1 MGKTKNNKIDWKNIE
16 DLGFDSWFSEK
27 LDMKKDGDF
36 QPARIVAVNK
46 DSYLIRK
53 NKNEIFAELAGKLL
67 FQAQS
72 SLDYPTVGDWVYVQ
86 CFNDDTFAVID
97 EMFPRKTVLQ
107 RKTSGKKVEY
117 QLIAANIDFALI
129 IQSLDLNFNI
139 RRLERY
145 LTMIH
150 EGRIQPVVLLSKSDL
165 LSPSAVQ
172 EKINE
177 IHELMPKVEIIA
189 FSNLNKPD
197 IDDLKE
203 FFKPANTYCLLG
215 SSGVGKTTL
224 LNNLI
229 GEEIFKTLT
238 ISDKTN
244 KGRHAT
250 TSRQLHVIKNGAM
263 IIDTPGMRELGNI
276 AIESGLDQTFDEIT
290 QLTRQCRFNDCTHTN
305 EDGCAVLSALEDGF
319 ISRERFDNFIKMSKE
334 SAYYNLSY
342 LEKRQKDKQFGK
354 MVKSIMKDKKNKWN
368 KR

>member
-1 MGKTKNNKIDWKNIE
+1 MEKTKNDKIDWKNVE

-27 LDMKKDGDF
+27 LDATKDGDF

-46 DSYLIRK
+46 DSYLIRI
-53 NKNEIFAELAGKLL
+53 NKNDIFAELAGKLL

-72 SLDYPTVGDWVYVQ
+72 SLDYPTVGDWVYIQ
-86 CFNDDTFAVID
+86 SFNDDTFAVID

-107 RKTSGKKVEY
+107 RKTSGKKIEY
-117 QLIAANIDFALI
+117 QLIAANIDTALI
-129 IQSLDLNFNI
+129 IQSLDFNFNI

-150 EGRIQPVVLLSKSDL
+150 EGRIEPIVLLSKSDL

-172 EKINE
+172 EKMNE

-189 FSNLNKPD
+189 FSNLNKSD
-197 IDDLKE
+197 VDKLEKFI
-203 FFKPANTYCLLG
+203 KPGKTYCLLG

-229 GEEIFKTLT
+229 GEDILKTKT

-276 AIESGLDQTFDEIT
+276 AVESGLDQTFDEISE
-290 QLTRQCRFNDCTHTN
+290 LTSQCRFTNCTHTT
-305 EDGCAVLSALEDGF
+305 EDGCAVLSALEEGT
-319 ISRERFDNFIKMSKE
+319 ISRERFENFIKMSKE
-334 SAYYNLSY
+334 SAYHNMSY

-354 MVKSIMKDKKNKWN
+354 MVKTIMKDKKNKWN
-368 KR
+368 KK

>member
-1 MGKTKNNKIDWKNIE
+1 MVKTKNNKIDWKHVE
-16 DLGFDSWFSEK
+16 SLGFDSWFSEK
-27 LDMKKDGDF
+27 LDTTKSVDF
-36 QPARIVAVNK
+36 QPARIVAVHK

-72 SLDYPTVGDWVYVQ
+72 SLDYPTVGDWVYIQ
-86 CFNDDTFAVID
+86 SFNDDTFAVID

-107 RKTSGKKVEY
+107 RKTSGKKIEY
-117 QLIAANIDFALI
+117 QLIAANIDTALI
-129 IQSLDLNFNI
+129 IQSLDFNFNV

-150 EGRIQPVVLLSKSDL
+150 EGRIEPVVLLSKSDL
-165 LSPSAVQ
+165 LSPSEVQ
-172 EKINE
+172 QKIKQ
-177 IHELMPKVEIIA
+177 IHDLMPKVEIIA
-189 FSNLNKPD
+189 FSNLKRSD
-197 IDDLKE
+197 IDTLE
-203 FFKPANTYCLLG
+203 TFFTPGKTYCLLG

-229 GEEIFKTLT
+229 GEDISKTLT

-276 AIESGLDQTFDEIT
+276 AVESGLDQTFDEISA
-290 QLTRQCRFNDCTHTN
+290 LTSHCRFKNCTHTN
-305 EDGCAVLSALEDGF
+305 EDGCAVLSAVENGTL
-319 ISRERFDNFIKMSKE
+319 SQERFENFKKMSKE
-334 SAYYNLSY
+334 SAYHNMSY

-354 MVKSIMKDKKNKWN
+354 MVKTIMKEKKSKWN
-368 KR
+368 KT